1 LVHPL
6 LLARRK
12 PKAATGLR
20 VDHGAFHFLG
30 FELATGMFMNALIP
44 IFVVR
49 DALQSTE
56 LGNTALTNPPED
68 RSFAE
73 IAVASFIL
81 GVKNTPTPAFD
92 F

>member
-1 LVHPL
+1 
-6 LLARRK
+6 
-12 PKAATGLR
+12 
-20 VDHGAFHFLG
+20 
-30 FELATGMFMNALIP
+30 MNALIP

-92 F
+92 FLTQTLEGPPASEFESSIARGTQFCA